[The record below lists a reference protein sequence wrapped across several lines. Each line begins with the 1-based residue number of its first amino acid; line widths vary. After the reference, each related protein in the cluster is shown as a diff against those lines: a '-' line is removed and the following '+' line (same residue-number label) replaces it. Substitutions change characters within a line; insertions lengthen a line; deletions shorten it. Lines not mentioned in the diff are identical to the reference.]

1 MPRRYR
7 ILGIAAIV
15 ALVLDQ
21 VSKWA
26 VMQFIPEHRPITVI
40 AGLFDLVNI
49 RNRGA
54 AFGFLNRSDIGWQF
68 WLFLAATVV
77 AVWAIV
83 MLVRSSDEDPWLFTA
98 LGLVMGGALG
108 NLVDRVRFRAVVDFL
123 DVYWGDW
130 HWPAFNVADSAI
142 FVGAV
147 LACLILWRK
156 PQAAASAKAANQ
168 PPAREEPHD
177 FSLVACACGNVPHD
191 PDTVEHSA
199 HMGTRV

>member
-54 AFGFLNRSDIGWQF
+54 AFGFLNRSDIEWQF

-83 MLVRSSDEDPWLFTA
+83 MLVRLLPSQKNCPLQPH
-98 LGLVMGGALG
+98 
-108 NLVDRVRFRAVVDFL
+108 RKAVS
-123 DVYWGDW
+123 
-130 HWPAFNVADSAI
+130 AFSV
-142 FVGAV
+142 V
-147 LACLILWRK
+147 LA
-156 PQAAASAKAANQ
+156 
-168 PPAREEPHD
+168 
-177 FSLVACACGNVPHD
+177 SLPMISIRPRFTSSH
-191 PDTVEHSA
+191 E
-199 HMGTRV
+199 GTGGI

>member
-1 MPRRYR
+1 MPRRYS

-15 ALVLDQ
+15 AMVLDQ
-21 VSKWA
+21 ASKWA
-26 VMQFIPEHRPITVI
+26 VMQYIPEHRPITVI

-54 AFGFLNRSDIGWQF
+54 AFGFLNRSDIEWQF
-68 WLFLAATVV
+68 WLFLVATVV
-77 AVWAIV
+77 AVWAII
-83 MLVRSSDEDPWLFTA
+83 MLVRGSDEDPWLFTA

-142 FVGAV
+142 FVGAA
-147 LACLILWRK
+147 LACLAMWRQPSGAGDK
-156 PQAAASAKAANQ
+156 TGRKAGKASGKGGNAA
-168 PPAREEPHD
+168 
-177 FSLVACACGNVPHD
+177 
-191 PDTVEHSA
+191 
-199 HMGTRV
+199 

>member
-54 AFGFLNRSDIGWQF
+54 AFGFLNDPAIDWQF
-68 WLFLAATVV
+68 WLFLGATL
-77 AVWAIV
+77 IGCG
-83 MLVRSSDEDPWLFTA
+83 LVIYLMRSTPPSRLLT
-98 LGLVMGGALG
+98 LGLAGILGGALG
-108 NLVDRVRFRAVVDFL
+108 NLIDRVRFRAVVDFL
-123 DVYWGDW
+123 DFYYGQW
-130 HWPAFNVADSAI
+130 HWPAFNVADIGICA
-142 FVGAV
+142 GAALV
-147 LACLILWRK
+147 LIIIWKGR
-156 PQAAASAKAANQ
+156 PTAALS
-168 PPAREEPHD
+168 H
-177 FSLVACACGNVPHD
+177 
-191 PDTVEHSA
+191 EHADSPKN
-199 HMGTRV
+199 GKKK